1 MNLQLKQ
8 IDRGENKYKEEE
20 IMRIFNI
27 IKNTK
32 KLVVE
37 ELEVGSIIVDTFHNQ
52 FMLVNKLLINIYVII
67 YYRTTISY
75 KLGR

>member
-8 IDRGENKYKEEE
+8 LDRGENKCREE

-27 IKNTK
+27 VKNTK
-32 KLVVE
+32 RLVIE
-37 ELEVGSIIVDTFHNQ
+37 ILEVGSIIVDTFHNQ